1 MINDETPYFLDQW
14 WLTFCIRDMNVS
26 LVFVWNILNIWQG
39 KVLILYATNL
49 EIKRW
54 WIVGPNNQCAWK
66 ALFVCVVYTNNNY
79 DSYNGSYNYYNI
91 ELTRHSPLARFSC
104 VVLFIRYTSYFFW
117 IFLYPRVYTCVEAWG
132 NSGRQIQ
139 DNPGIFF
146 LNKSWFESCQM
157 HTGWLL

>member
-54 WIVGPNNQCAWK
+54 WIVGPNNQRAWK

-91 ELTRHSPLARFSC
+91 ELTRHSPPVRFSC
-104 VVLFIRYTSYFFW
+104 VVLFIRLLFLLHFFISQGVYMCGGMRTQW
-117 IFLYPRVYTCVEAWG
+117 ASDSRQPR
-132 NSGRQIQ
+132 
-139 DNPGIFF
+139 DFF
-146 LNKSWFESCQM
+146 P
-157 HTGWLL
+157 

>member
-26 LVFVWNILNIWQG
+26 LMFVWNTLNTRQG

-54 WIVGPNNQCAWK
+54 WIVGPNNQRAWK
-66 ALFVCVVYTNNNY
+66 ALFVCMVYTNNNY

-91 ELTRHSPLARFSC
+91 ELTRHSPPVDSPAWFCSFATPLISFE
-104 VVLFIRYTSYFFW
+104 F
-117 IFLYPRVYTCVEAWG
+117 FLYPRVYKCMEAWG
-132 NSGRQIQ
+132 HSRLQI
-139 DNPGIFF
+139 PEIF
-146 LNKSWFESCQM
+146 
-157 HTGWLL
+157 LLTSLDLSLVICT